1 MATRI
6 RLLIERRL
14 VCRTF
19 KLLLRQIDDPLH
31 LRRRLY
37 GKAEPERLHPVDLR
51 HLIQQIQDLAVE
63 YGHRTIL
70 MRKHRKFPVLILEL
84 ISAAFA
90 GAAKPHLLQR
100 TVFGKKAAEHVHT
113 RSSQVPDC
121 RRWSLRKL

>member
-19 KLLLRQIDDPLH
+19 KFLLRQIDDSLH

-51 HLIQQIQDLAVE
+51 HLIQQIQGLAVE
-63 YGHRTIL
+63 Y
-70 MRKHRKFPVLILEL
+70 VVE
-84 ISAAFA
+84 
-90 GAAKPHLLQR
+90 Q
-100 TVFGKKAAEHVHT
+100 
-113 RSSQVPDC
+113 SSCVSTGNSPYS
-121 RRWSLRKL
+121 SLSS